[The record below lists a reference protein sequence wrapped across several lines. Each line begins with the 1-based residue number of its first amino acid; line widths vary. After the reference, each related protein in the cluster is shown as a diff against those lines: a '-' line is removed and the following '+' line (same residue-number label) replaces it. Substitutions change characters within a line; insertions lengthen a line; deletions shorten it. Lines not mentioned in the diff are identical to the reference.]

1 MNTSA
6 GWPATKSPAFYK
18 LSSEFL
24 GAERSRDYVA
34 ELLFFILI
42 TGVAAWPILSML
54 IAVIRMIRNY

>member
-1 MNTSA
+1 MNSSA

-34 ELLFFILI
+34 ELSFFILI
-42 TGVAAWPILSML
+42 AVIAAWPIMSML
-54 IAVIRMIRNY
+54 MAVVRMIRNY